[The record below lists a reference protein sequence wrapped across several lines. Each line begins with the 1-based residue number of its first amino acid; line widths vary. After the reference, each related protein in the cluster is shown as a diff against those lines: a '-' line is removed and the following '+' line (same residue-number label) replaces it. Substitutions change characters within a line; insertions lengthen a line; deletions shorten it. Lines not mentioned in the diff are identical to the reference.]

1 MNSLKL
7 TLKQMKAS
15 RRFSMALRAL
25 LAPMLELSRAER
37 ADVLR
42 LRSEEMAKRQELQGY
57 LDELQNEL
65 SNVNDPI
72 LIRI

>member
-1 MNSLKL
+1 
-7 TLKQMKAS
+7 
-15 RRFSMALRAL
+15 MALRAL

-65 SNVNDPI
+65 SNVNDRI